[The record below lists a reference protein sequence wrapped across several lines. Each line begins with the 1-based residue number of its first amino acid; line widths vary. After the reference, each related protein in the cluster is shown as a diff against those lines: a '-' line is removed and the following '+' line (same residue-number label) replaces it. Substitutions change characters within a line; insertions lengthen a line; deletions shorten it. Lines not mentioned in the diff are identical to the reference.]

1 MFQFRR
7 FPTYTYGFSVCY
19 MDMTPCGFPHSEI
32 CGSKIVCIS
41 PQLFAAYHVFLR
53 SLMPRHSP
61 CALCSLT
68 LFDQLLCVLQTR
80 FLSQNCSLFSYP
92 LNFSFFAY
100 LIFDFLFLTLYFRI
114 SSLFN
119 FQDTFFCGFRR
130 SGGHKWT
137 RTTDLTLIRRAL

>member
-53 SLMPRHSP
+53 LPVPRHSP

-68 LFDQLLCVLQTR
+68 MLE
-80 FLSQNCSLFSYP
+80 SW
-92 LNFSFFAY
+92 FSFGYCSFY
-100 LIFDFLFLTLYFRI
+100 YPIPRIISLLSLQIFVSIVQFSRCVSEPFRVPLVEMRRIELLTPCVQGRC
-114 SSLFN
+114 SPS
-119 FQDTFFCGFRR
+119 
-130 SGGHKWT
+130 
-137 RTTDLTLIRRAL
+137 

>member
-1 MFQFRR
+1 
-7 FPTYTYGFSVCY
+7 
-19 MDMTPCGFPHSEI
+19 MTPAGLLHSDI
-32 CGSKIVCIS
+32 CGSMSVCDS

-119 FQDTFFCGFRR
+119 FQDTFFSRLPLCCFRR
-130 SGGHKWT
+130 FGGHKWT